1 MESIRILQDIFER
14 LYAVSIPMRDFLEDE
29 LPHISKSWWYD
40 CVESSL
46 GKDSIG
52 THLVSDK
59 DNLDDVDIYF
69 LTKILLKYWEALRQK
84 SPNNR
89 LYTREHKE
97 NFRRLQELRNMIAHP
112 EHRHYTDTEY
122 WQAVKTIDTAADFFG
137 HTVQNLLLEL
147 HQQEKAK
154 ILGIIQQKVLAP
166 AIACDTLDPDIKKS
180 VVDTLDRLRKKGT
193 AREIVDFFTDAL
205 DAKRGKVVYAALKAN
220 GLTGFEDI
228 KSLVLGCYYG
238 FE

>member
-14 LYAVSIPMRDFLEDE
+14 LYAVAIPMRDFLEDE
-29 LPHISKSWWYD
+29 LPHVSKNWWYD

-46 GKDSIG
+46 SHDSNYLY
-52 THLVSDK
+52 TDSSK

-84 SPNNR
+84 SPNSG

-97 NFRRLQELRNMIAHP
+97 NFRKLQELRNKIAHP

-122 WQAVKTIDTAADFFG
+122 WQAIKTIDTAAHFFG
-137 HTVQNLLLEL
+137 YSIKDLLHEI

-166 AIACDTLDPDIKKS
+166 AIACETLDPDIKKS
-180 VVDTLDRLRKKGT
+180 VVDTLDRLQKKST
-193 AREIVDFFTDAL
+193 AREIVDFFNDAL
-205 DAKRGKVVYAALKAN
+205 DAKRGKVVYAALKSN

-228 KSLVLGCYYG
+228 KSLVLDCYYG